1 MKAIG
6 TKNKGVST
14 RTSPPVRGG
23 LRSGWFMVAVLV
35 ALVSCILG
43 GAHLALKAT
52 REVRLAS
59 LERQM
64 ALHIQQKVAEMT
76 VWFGTLNANVKDF
89 TQWDPVR
96 LFASEAAESKGRWE
110 NLARQRKFMIS
121 QFNNFVEKNE
131 LDAAALFLDERGP
144 FLETGDRI
152 PLAASMASDI
162 RFVLEN
168 GETRVRPIRLDT
180 HNDPIMDMLVPVF
193 APQYVEATGHKC
205 VAVILIS
212 IDMSAKM
219 RKINN
224 IIGGLEGEFAM
235 LLQYFSGTMR
245 TLPTGSSASQ
255 ALGPEWQPQSTEY
268 GELLPVGTRTLP
280 LARFNGEELLSRGL
294 AVPGS
299 PWFVMQAV
307 PLSNFEASYSP
318 YRTGVTAVS
327 VVLSILVA
335 AVLYLLWWRLLEKH
349 DRMTA
354 AELQTL
360 YKTVNRQKQLLEG
373 INASVDAGIVLC
385 GSQGRILY
393 ANQSFAQM
401 AGESPAT
408 VLEKNC
414 NALLSASM
422 ALCLSETLPQILA
435 KGEAQSCKVDLT
447 IRGDLQHY
455 LMSSKPYTATLGNGV
470 EDTGVVFAF
479 RNVTELLQLQ
489 ERSSRMLTT
498 TVQAF
503 VRAVEAVDSYLH
515 GHSRRITAL
524 SVALARHMQLPESEA
539 ILATAAQLSHLG
551 MIRLPRELL
560 SKAGAYTPAERLELQ
575 NHVPYA
581 LEALADVDFGMP
593 VQRAIA
599 HMYERLD
606 GSGYPCKL
614 KGNDICI
621 EGRILGVTSAFCA
634 MMRPR
639 SYRKALSIKQSFE
652 ILRRNSEKY
661 DPLVLHALGEFLA
674 TEKGEAFLVLFGSPH
689 DGVTGLDAPA
699 FGNTPDSGNEVP
711 GPTH

>member
-1 MKAIG
+1 MIATG
-6 TKNKGVST
+6 TQSKSAT
-14 RTSPPVRGG
+14 PQIESPAARGG
-23 LRSGWFMVAVLV
+23 RRSGWFMVAVLV

-43 GAHLALKAT
+43 GAHLALQAT

-76 VWFGTLNANVKDF
+76 VWFGTLNASVKDF

-110 NLARQRKFMIS
+110 KLSRQRKFMQS
-121 QFNNFVEKNE
+121 QLNTFAERNA
-131 LDAAALFLDERGP
+131 LTAGALFLDERGP
-144 FLETGDRI
+144 FLETGARL
-152 PLAASMASDI
+152 PPAATMASDI
-162 RFVLEN
+162 RAVLEN
-168 GETRVRPIRLDT
+168 GEARVRPIRLDT
-180 HNDPIMDMLVPVF
+180 HNGPIMDMLIPVF
-193 APQYVEATGHKC
+193 APQYVDASGHKC

-212 IDMSAKM
+212 TDITSKL
-219 RKINN
+219 RKITTTSGS
-224 IIGGLEGEFAM
+224 IEGEFAT
-235 LLQYFSGTMR
+235 LLQYFNGAMR
-245 TLPTGSSASQ
+245 TLPSGSAPAQ
-255 ALGPEWQPQSTEY
+255 VLGAEWQPQSSEY
-268 GELLPVGTRTLP
+268 GRLLPVGTRTLP
-280 LARFNGEELLSRGL
+280 LPRFQGEELLSRGL
-294 AVPGS
+294 AVPGT

-307 PLSNFEASYSP
+307 PISDFEASYSQ
-318 YRTGVTAVS
+318 YRTGVTAVAILLC
-327 VVLSILVA
+327 VLVA

-349 DRMTA
+349 ERMTT

-373 INASVDAGIVLC
+373 INASVEAGIVLC

-393 ANQSFAQM
+393 ANHAFAHM
-401 AGESPAT
+401 AGESIAT
-408 VLEKNC
+408 VLDKNC
-414 NALLSASM
+414 NALLTASVG
-422 ALCLSETLPQILA
+422 LCLGEKLPEVLA
-435 KGEAQSCKVDLT
+435 AGQAQSFKVGLT
-447 IRGDLQHY
+447 IRGEVYHY
-455 LMSSKPYTATLGNGV
+455 LMSSKPYTATLGNGQ

-479 RNVTELLQLQ
+479 RDVTELLKLQ
-489 ERSSRMLTT
+489 ERTSRMLST

-539 ILATAAQLSHLG
+539 ILGTAAQLSHLG

-560 SKAGAYTPAERLELQ
+560 SKAGAYTPAERKELEK
-575 NHVPYA
+575 HVPYA

-606 GSGYPCKL
+606 GSGYPCHL
-614 KGNDICI
+614 KGDEICI

-639 SYRKALSIKQSFE
+639 SYRQALSIKQSFE
-652 ILRRNSEKY
+652 ILRRHSEKY
-661 DPLVLHALGEFLA
+661 DPLVLRALSEFLS
-674 TEKGEAFLVLFGSPH
+674 TEKGEAFLLLFGTQN
-689 DGVTGLDAPA
+689 DGVEQLDAPA
-699 FGNTPDSGNEVP
+699 FGL
-711 GPTH
+711 